1 MAIKAKTD
9 MSIVPRSASHYD
21 PNTFSELKKPQ
32 FIEATAEQV
41 LDMIEPREFSFL
53 PGEKY
58 IAVDTETFAYGMIPY
73 NRMPANVVRKS
84 IKRNSKYIPN
94 DFPFCFSICD
104 GRHSFVVYDTLE
116 NKFEEFHK
124 LRPLFG
130 DRSIGK
136 IAHNFDFDLH
146 MFANVQVD
154 VKGRLHD
161 TMHISKLVRANAFQ
175 HSLISIAEE
184 LVKQG
189 LPGVPE
195 FEHMLDAYKAAN
207 RITDY
212 RMFPR
217 ELMTQYTGADTWNCL
232 YAFEWLYPQ
241 LSFEDQVP
249 LYDIE
254 SQMLLVAYW
263 MERNGVLLDP
273 SYKDKLIGEL
283 QEEVDEAERKIY
295 TEAGR
300 QFNINSSQQLY
311 DVLCSLGYGNKVKH
325 KRPTEAMLA
334 KGIVEGNPS
343 FDKYEMERLEA
354 EGVPL
359 IVDIQQYKA
368 SEKLLNT
375 FATKLYELADA
386 TNTVHC
392 NINTIEAKT
401 GRFSISVPSMQNMP
415 RRKDSRVRDA
425 FIAPPGYCLYDFD
438 FKSQESIIL
447 VHYSRSQ
454 FLMDIIHRGGDIHK
468 AVASI
473 IYSIPYDEV
482 SKELRGISKSVE
494 FAIVYGAGPS
504 KVSQMTGL
512 SLEEASMVMKQFLKN
527 APEVDTFIR
536 TANKVGKERGRVR
549 TIRHRMVY
557 LERGREYACVN
568 YIIQGSAADSTKTRM
583 VDIHKFLR
591 ANNYKTYMSIQ
602 VHDSL
607 LQVVADDETE
617 LLGYLRWL
625 QTERELF
632 RVPVT
637 VDVAKCTPTWRNKVD
652 IDVEAVEPPAEM
664 LQKMRDYDIWNE
676 GILHMNGGEENG

>member
-1 MAIKAKTD
+1 MQYNPATFQEHIC
-9 MSIVPRSASHYD
+9 PR
-21 PNTFSELKKPQ
+21 FVV
-32 FIEATAEQV
+32 ATAEQV
-41 LDMIEPREFSFL
+41 LDEIQPHEFPFL

-58 IAVDTETFAYGMIPY
+58 IAVDTETFAYGSIAST
-73 NRMPANVVRKS
+73 RMPFNVQRRH
-84 IKRNSKYIPN
+84 IKRGSKYIPN
-94 DFPFCFSICD
+94 DFPFCYSICD
-104 GRHSFVVYDTLE
+104 GNKSFVVYDTLE
-116 NKFEEFHK
+116 NHFAEFRK

-146 MFANVQVD
+146 MFANTQVD
-154 VKGRLHD
+154 VRGRLHD
-161 TMHISKLVRANAFQ
+161 TMHLSKLVRANAFQ
-175 HSLISIAEE
+175 HNLLSIAEE
-184 LVKQG
+184 LVSQG
-189 LPGVPE
+189 YEAHPE

-232 YAFEWLYPQ
+232 WAFDWLYPQ
-241 LSFEDQVP
+241 LQLNNQLP
-249 LYDIE
+249 LYETE
-254 SQMLLVAYW
+254 SQMLIVAYK
-263 MERNGVLLDP
+263 MERRGILLDP
-273 SYKDKLIGEL
+273 DYKDVLIPEL
-283 QEEVDEAERKIY
+283 QQEVDEAERAIY
-295 TEAGR
+295 EHAGR
-300 QFNINSSQQLY
+300 IFNINSSAQLY
-311 DVLCSLGYGNKVKH
+311 EVLKDLGYGHMVRRKK
-325 KRPTEAMLA
+325 PTEAMLA

-343 FDKYEMERLEA
+343 FDKYEMERLES

-359 IVDIQQYKA
+359 IADIQKYKA

-375 FATKLYELADA
+375 FATKLYELCDS

-392 NINTIEAKT
+392 NINTMEAKT

-415 RRKDSRVRDA
+415 RRKDSRVRQA

-454 FLMDIIHRGGDIHK
+454 YLMNIINSGGDIHK

-494 FAIVYGAGPS
+494 FAIVYGAGAS
-504 KVSQMTGL
+504 KVSAMTGL
-512 SLEEASMVMKQFLKN
+512 SEEESAVVMKKFLRN
-527 APEVDTFIR
+527 APEVDTFIK
-536 TANKVGKERGRVR
+536 TANKVGKERGKMR
-549 TIRHRMVY
+549 TIRNRIVY

-583 VDIHKFLR
+583 VDIHKFLM
-591 ANNYKTYMSIQ
+591 ANGYKTYMSLQ

-607 LQVVADDETE
+607 LQVVADEEADE

-625 QTERELF
+625 QTERDLF

-637 VDVAKCTPTWRNKVD
+637 VDVAKCSPTWRDKED

-664 LQKMRDYDIWNE
+664 LEAMRNYDIWNE
-676 GILHMNGGEENG
+676 GILVEEEK

>member
-9 MSIVPRSASHYD
+9 MSIVPRSVAHYD
-21 PNTFSELKKPQ
+21 PATFHELKKPQ

-104 GRHSFVVYDTLE
+104 GKHSFVVYDTLE

-217 ELMTQYTGADTWNCL
+217 DLMTQYTGADTWNCL

-273 SYKDKLIGEL
+273 NYKDKLIGEL

-311 DVLCSLGYGNKVKH
+311 DVLCSLGYGNKVKR

-386 TNTVHC
+386 GNVVHC

-454 FLMDIIHRGGDIHK
+454 FLMDIINRGGDIHK

-473 IYSIPYDEV
+473 IYSIPYDQV

-625 QTERELF
+625 QTERDLF

-676 GILHMNGGEENG
+676 GILHMNGGDPS

>member
-1 MAIKAKTD
+1 MAIKSKTD
-9 MSIVPRSASHYD
+9 ATIIARSKTQYD
-21 PNTFSELKKPQ
+21 PATFKQLTSDR
-32 FIEATAEQV
+32 FIVATAEQV
-41 LDMIEPREFSFL
+41 LDEIQPHEFSFL

-58 IAVDTETFAYGMIPY
+58 IAVDTETFAYGNIPA
-73 NRMPANVVRKS
+73 NRMPFNVQRRY
-84 IKRNSKYIPN
+84 IKRGSKYIPN
-94 DFPFCFSICD
+94 DFPFCYSICD
-104 GRHSFVVYDTLE
+104 GKHSFVVYDTLE
-116 NKFEEFHK
+116 NHFNEFKK

-146 MFANVQVD
+146 MFANTQVD
-154 VKGRLHD
+154 VRGRLHD
-161 TMHISKLVRANAFQ
+161 TMHLSKLVRANAFQ
-175 HSLISIAEE
+175 HNLLSIAEE
-184 LVKQG
+184 LKLQG
-189 LPGVPE
+189 YEAYPE
-195 FEHMLDAYKAAN
+195 YEHMLDSYKAAH

-232 YAFEWLYPQ
+232 WAFDWLYPQ
-241 LSFEDQVP
+241 LQFNNQFP
-249 LYDIE
+249 LYEIE
-254 SQMLLVAYW
+254 SQMLVVAYK
-263 MERNGVLLDP
+263 MERHGVLLDP
-273 SYKDKLIGEL
+273 AYKDVLIPEL
-283 QEEVDEAERKIY
+283 EKEVDDAERAIY
-295 TEAGR
+295 EHAGCT
-300 QFNINSSQQLY
+300 FNINSSAQLY
-311 DVLCSLGYGNKVKH
+311 SVLTKLGYGDRVKR
-325 KRPTEAMLA
+325 KKPTDAMLA

-343 FDKYEMERLEA
+343 FDKYEMERLEQ

-359 IVDIQQYKA
+359 IVDIQKYKA

-375 FATKLYELADA
+375 FATKLYELCDA

-392 NINTIEAKT
+392 NINTMEAKT

-415 RRKDSRVRDA
+415 RRKDSRVREA
-425 FIAPPGYCLYDFD
+425 FVAPPGYCLYDFD

-454 FLMDIIHRGGDIHK
+454 YLMDIINSGGDIHK

-494 FAIVYGAGPS
+494 FAIVYGAGAS
-504 KVSQMTGL
+504 KVASMTGL
-512 SLEEASMVMKQFLKN
+512 SIEESSVVMKKFLRN
-527 APEVDTFIR
+527 APEVDTFIK
-536 TANKVGKERGRVR
+536 TANKVGKERGKMK
-549 TIRHRMVY
+549 TIRNRVVY

-583 VDIHKFLR
+583 VDIHKFLA
-591 ANNYKTYMSIQ
+591 ANNFKTFMSLQ

-607 LQVVADDETE
+607 LQVVHEDEVDP

-637 VDVAKCTPTWRNKVD
+637 VDVAKCSPTWRNKDD
-652 IDVEAVEPPAEM
+652 IEVEAIEPPTEM
-664 LQKMRDYDIWNE
+664 LQAMRDYDIWNE
-676 GILHMNGGEENG
+676 GILLKEDL